1 MKSVCVC
8 VCEKWE
14 SERRSK
20 KGQKKHDSFFDF
32 IWMHK

>member
-1 MKSVCVC
+1 MKSVC

-20 KGQKKHDSFFDF
+20 GVKRGNDSLLIYLDA
-32 IWMHK
+32 

>member
-8 VCEKWE
+8 VRKWE